1 MALLYRGPD
10 ALITDEVF
18 ESLGPQPQSYLI
30 NELQYLHVVR
40 GRPLEIR
47 AVYRGQLICLFH
59 TRDRQVFGQVQRA
72 LLRALERL
80 EDAS

>member
-1 MALLYRGPD
+1 MILLYQGPG

-18 ESLGPQPQSYLI
+18 EALTPTRNTFRI
-30 NELQYLHVVR
+30 KELRYIHVVR
-40 GRPLEIR
+40 GRPAEIR
-47 AVYRGQLICLFH
+47 ALHNGRLVVLFL
-59 TRDRQVFGQVQRA
+59 TRDRLEFGQVERA

>member
-1 MALLYRGPD
+1 MILLYRGPG
-10 ALITDEVF
+10 ALVTDEVF
-18 ESLGPQPQSYLI
+18 ESLTPQRQSFRI

-59 TRDRQVFGQVQRA
+59 TRDRRVFGQVERA